1 MPSLLPARF
10 RLRPFVA
17 AWVLLLLVPPR
28 LAAADLSVV
37 TPSKTITFTLA
48 EFHALP
54 HVDVDAYD
62 GHDKKTFHY
71 SGVPVRALLTLAGVP
86 ANQAVRGPVLRTVI
100 LTHAADGYSI
110 TFALA
115 EFEPDFT
122 DRQIIVA
129 DRQDGQPLPGGV
141 GPLRIVAPGDKRPA
155 RWARMLTSLQVTS
168 VQPSP

>member
-1 MPSLLPARF
+1 MRSPARSWI
-10 RLRPFVA
+10 RLIPALGALLFGFV
-17 AWVLLLLVPPR
+17 LPLR
-28 LAAADLSVV
+28 LAAADFTIV
-37 TPSKTITFTLA
+37 TPSKTVTFTL
-48 EFHALP
+48 EQFHALP

-86 ANQAVRGPVLRTVI
+86 ASEAVRGPVLRTVV

-129 DRQDGQPLPGGV
+129 DREDGQPLPEGL

-155 RWARMLTSLQVTS
+155 RWARMLTSLQVMP
-168 VQPSP
+168 VQAAP